1 MTPLSELDASDES
14 KQKPKQKK
22 TDFVSSKLPPNCL
35 VANRHLAI
43 AMKTEAPLAASAV
56 SVAVG
61 ECGGLRRI
69 SAAFLLDERLTPP

>member
-43 AMKTEAPLAASAV
+43 TMKPKRHSRQA
-56 SVAVG
+56 
-61 ECGGLRRI
+61 R
-69 SAAFLLDERLTPP
+69 